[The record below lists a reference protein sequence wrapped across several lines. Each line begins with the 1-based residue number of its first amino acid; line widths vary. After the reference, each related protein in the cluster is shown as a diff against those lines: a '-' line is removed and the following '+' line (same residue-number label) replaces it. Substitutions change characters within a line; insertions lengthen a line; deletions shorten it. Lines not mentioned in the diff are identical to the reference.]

1 MELVEIIIKQHIII
15 LKNKYKKITSIYLQ
29 MGACQS
35 RIIIYKNNKTS
46 KKGKQ
51 LLLQPNFK
59 YFSIGEDSENSL
71 FQEEDKQL
79 MYCQIE

>member
-1 MELVEIIIKQHIII
+1 
-15 LKNKYKKITSIYLQ
+15 

-51 LLLQPNFK
+51 LLLKPNFK